1 VGYNEGMGEPEL
13 EAIEEDREA
22 YDLHW
27 LRVYPCYFFGRDQGR
42 LHFQKKLLMERIRKN
57 E

>member
-1 VGYNEGMGEPEL
+1 MDVGYNEGMQEPKL
-13 EAIEEDREA
+13 EPIEEDREA

-27 LRVYPCYFFGRDQGR
+27 LRVYPCIFFGRDQGR
-42 LHFQKKLLMERIRKN
+42 LHFIRNKLKEKY